1 MKMKM
6 LNSRCGRETRVK
18 HRWAAWRRAG
28 LVVAALGM
36 MLHGGAARAGE
47 EGLAVVLEPKVEGA
61 LGGDEKGHLEAAVV
75 DALRGAQLQ
84 VVPGAD
90 REAILDGEPELR
102 GCRTDECQDRIGRL
116 LSAQTVVTWELKRSG
131 GGGAP
136 APVVPSTPASPA
148 GKGKGGK
155 NGGPKA
161 APGEPPPA
169 PLLTDEKGSWQFTVS
184 VFNVAIGAVGDKE
197 SAECSRCNVLQARTL
212 LGELVKKAVLL
223 DAARARG
230 TIEVTSTPNADVAVD
245 GRKLGFTPYKR
256 PAFAGKH
263 EITVSRTGYKSH
275 HETIN
280 VEEGRKKAVQV
291 TLKQGSDQE
300 IRTVRGPR
308 PVWRIA
314 VGAAAIGGAALMIG
328 FGGSALSVNGKC
340 VEGTEP
346 DGPCPTTP
354 VANMMVETRR
364 FATTGLGAG
373 LVSVGA
379 AMAVAGAVLI
389 ALPGEK
395 RVEIG
400 AGPLG
405 IGGTG
410 LRLAGSF

>member
-1 MKMKM
+1 M
-6 LNSRCGRETRVK
+6 
-18 HRWAAWRRAG
+18 
-28 LVVAALGM
+28 AALGM
-36 MLHGGAARAGE
+36 LYGGGARAGE
-47 EGLAVVLEPKVEGA
+47 EGLAVVLESKVEGA
-61 LGGDEKGHLEAAVV
+61 LGVDERGHLEAAVV

-131 GGGAP
+131 GGVAAP
-136 APVVPSTPASPA
+136 GPVVPAAPVAPA
-148 GKGKGGK
+148 GKGKGHK
-155 NGGPKA
+155 NGGPRA

-169 PLLTDEKGSWQFTVS
+169 PLLTEEKGSWQFTVS

-280 VEEGRKKAVQV
+280 VEEGRKKSVQV
-291 TLKQGSDQE
+291 TLKPGADKE
-300 IRTVRGPR
+300 LRELRGPR
-308 PVWRIA
+308 PKWRIA
-314 VGAAAIGGAALMIG
+314 AGAAAIGVGAVLVG
-328 FGGSALSVNGKC
+328 FGASALSVNGQC
-340 VEGTEP
+340 IME
-346 DGPCPTTP
+346 P
-354 VANMMVETRR
+354 VAPARVCDQIYR
-364 FATTGLGAG
+364 TTGVGAG
-373 LVSVGA
+373 LLVPGLLLA
-379 AMAVAGAVLI
+379 AGGAVLI

-395 RVEIG
+395 RLVEVS
-400 AGPLG
+400 AEPLG
-405 IGGTG
+405 GGAG
-410 LRLAGSF
+410 LRLAGTF